1 MSFPTPPGQ
10 EPQQPPQWGPQPPQ
24 QPYQQWPQQAPG
36 WGAPP
41 PRKSNTGLIVTL
53 SIVGGLLVIGAVIG
67 LLAMLGSEISKAA
80 KSSPPVPARSS
91 SSAPVESAPAE
102 EPAIENGP
110 EADVKLS
117 KCVVD
122 PLTTWPS
129 VVVEI
134 VNHGDGAATY
144 VVNVE
149 FVDAGG
155 TRVAEGLAA
164 SDEVAK
170 GQKVRTTAQG
180 LGKAPSDTKCK
191 VTKVTRYPST

>member
-1 MSFPTPPGQ
+1 MSFPPPPGQ
-10 EPQQPPQWGPQPPQ
+10 EPQQPPQWGPQ

-41 PRKSNTGLIVTL
+41 PRKSNTGLIITL
-53 SIVGGLLVIGAVIG
+53 SIVGGLLVVGAVIG
-67 LLAMLGSEISKAA
+67 LLAVLGAEISKAG
-80 KSSPPVPARSS
+80 KSNKPVPAWSS
-91 SSAPVESAPAE
+91 SSAPVESEPAE
-102 EPAIENGP
+102 DPATGKGP

-170 GQKVRTTAQG
+170 GQTVKTTAQG
-180 LGKAPSDTKCK
+180 LAKAPSDTKCK
-191 VTKVTRYPST
+191 VTKVTRYPTT